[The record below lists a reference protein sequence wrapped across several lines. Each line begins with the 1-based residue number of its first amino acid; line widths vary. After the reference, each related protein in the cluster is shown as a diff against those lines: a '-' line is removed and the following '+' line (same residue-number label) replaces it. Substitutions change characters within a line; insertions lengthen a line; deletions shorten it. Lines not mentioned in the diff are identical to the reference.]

1 MHGKKKDENP
11 ASKDFENGVFITTNT
26 VHVFTCLPTFQ
37 ASTLSLKPQ
46 QDHSVDLANE
56 IENLV
61 KLKMVRLSIVA
72 MATVCMTINGCCRCI
87 LNYFLSLF
95 SFFPSRKVPCTE

>member
-1 MHGKKKDENP
+1 MLVHGKKKDENL
-11 ASKDFENGVFITTNT
+11 ASKEIENSVFIKTNT

-61 KLKMVRLSIVA
+61 KLKMVRLH
-72 MATVCMTINGCCRCI
+72 CCHGNR
-87 LNYFLSLF
+87 LHDDKWLLSLYIEL
-95 SFFPSRKVPCTE
+95 FFKFI